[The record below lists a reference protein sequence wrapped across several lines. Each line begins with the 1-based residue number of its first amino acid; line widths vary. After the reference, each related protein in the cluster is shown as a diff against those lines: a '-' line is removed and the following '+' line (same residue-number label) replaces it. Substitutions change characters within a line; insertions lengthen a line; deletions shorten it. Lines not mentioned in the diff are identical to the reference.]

1 MKVILVPAEGHDDS
15 EHALRMA
22 AGVARRFAGRI
33 ECFALQMPPLVN
45 LTWDPAGV
53 AIMSGADLDH
63 RRTREEAKRLAA
75 RIMSEEEV
83 PLEPLPDESAGDD
96 AREGAPSGM
105 MTTGVAGMGA
115 VSGPAWSWNDKTMAG
130 DAFLGAYGRAFD
142 LTVVCRPRPDGAS
155 ITTLE
160 SALFESGGPI
170 LIAPP
175 RRVEKTFG
183 ETIAV
188 AWNGSSETARTIAF
202 ARPFLRAAK
211 RVVVL
216 ADDGGLN
223 DQPSGAM
230 IRRRLAASG
239 VPVELRTIAG
249 GGIRSGET
257 ILKEA
262 AALGA
267 DLLLKGAY
275 TQSRLRQM
283 IFGGATSQIL
293 AKAEIPV
300 FMAH

>member
-1 MKVILVPAEGHDDS
+1 MKAILVPAESHDDS

-22 AGVARRFAGRI
+22 AEVARRFSGRI

-63 RRTREEAKRLAA
+63 RRNREEARRLAA
-75 RIMSEEEV
+75 RVMSEEDV
-83 PLEPLPDESAGDD
+83 ALEPLADDPSSEEDPARPGTETVLAG
-96 AREGAPSGM
+96 A
-105 MTTGVAGMGA
+105 GA
-115 VSGPAWSWNDKTMAG
+115 VTRAGWAWNDKMMAG

-142 LTVVCRPRPDGAS
+142 LTVVCRPRPEGAS

-175 RRVEKTFG
+175 HRVKQGFG
-183 ETIAV
+183 KTIAV

-202 ARPFLRAAK
+202 ARPFLRAAE
-211 RVVVL
+211 RVIVL

-230 IRRRLAASG
+230 IQRRLSACG
-239 VPVELRTIAG
+239 VPVELKTMPS
-249 GGIRSGET
+249 GGIRSGEA

-262 AALGA
+262 TALGA

-293 AKAEIPV
+293 AKTELPV

>member
-1 MKVILVPAEGHDDS
+1 MKAILVPAESHDDS

-22 AGVARRFAGRI
+22 AEVARRFSGRI

-63 RRTREEAKRLAA
+63 RRNREEARRLAA
-75 RIMSEEEV
+75 RVMSEEDV
-83 PLEPLPDESAGDD
+83 ALEPLADDPSAEEDP
-96 AREGAPSGM
+96 ARPGTETVLAGA
-105 MTTGVAGMGA
+105 GA
-115 VSGPAWSWNDKTMAG
+115 VTRAGWAWNDKMMAG

-142 LTVVCRPRPDGAS
+142 LTVVCRPRPEGAS

-175 RRVEKTFG
+175 HRVKQGFG
-183 ETIAV
+183 KTIAV

-202 ARPFLRAAK
+202 ARPFLRAAE
-211 RVVVL
+211 RVIVL

-230 IRRRLAASG
+230 IQRRLSACG
-239 VPVELRTIAG
+239 VPVELKTMPS
-249 GGIRSGET
+249 GGIRSGEA

-262 AALGA
+262 TALGA

-293 AKAEIPV
+293 AKTELPV

>member
-1 MKVILVPAEGHDDS
+1 MKTILVPAEGHDDS

-22 AGVARRFAGRI
+22 AEVARRFSGRI

-53 AIMSGADLDH
+53 AIMSGGDLDH
-63 RRTREEAKRLAA
+63 RRIREEARRLAA
-75 RIMSEEEV
+75 RVMSEEDV
-83 PLEPLPDESAGDD
+83 ALEPLADEPTDEETAPAEAAWGDPNHR
-96 AREGAPSGM
+96 A
-105 MTTGVAGMGA
+105 
-115 VSGPAWSWNDKTMAG
+115 AWTWNDKTMAG

-142 LTVVCRPRPDGAS
+142 LTVVCRPRPEGAS

-175 RRVEKTFG
+175 HRVERGFG

-230 IRRRLAASG
+230 IRRRLAAGG
-239 VPVELRTIAG
+239 VPVELKTMPS

-283 IFGGATSQIL
+283 IFGGATSHIL
-293 AKAEIPV
+293 AKTELPV

>member
-1 MKVILVPAEGHDDS
+1 MKAILVPAETHADS

-22 AGVARRFAGRI
+22 AEVARRFSGRI
-33 ECFALQMPPLVN
+33 ETFALQMPPLVN

-53 AIMSGADLDH
+53 AIMNGADLDH
-63 RRTREEAKRLAA
+63 RRIRDDARQLVARL
-75 RIMSEEEV
+75 MSEEDV
-83 PLEPLPDESAGDD
+83 ALEPAPAEAG
-96 AREGAPSGM
+96 AAPSSDFE
-105 MTTGVAGMGA
+105 ASA
-115 VSGPAWSWNDKTMAG
+115 ASSGRASWAWNDKQMAG
-130 DAFLGAYGRAFD
+130 DGFLGAYGRAFD
-142 LTVVCRPRPDGAS
+142 LTVVCRPRPEGAS

-175 RRVEKTFG
+175 HPVEKGFG
-183 ETIAV
+183 ETIVV

-202 ARPFLRAAK
+202 ARPLLRAAK
-211 RVVVL
+211 RVIVL
-216 ADDGGLN
+216 ADDGGLG
-223 DQPSGAM
+223 DQPSGALVQ
-230 IRRRLAASG
+230 RRLALSG
-239 VPVELRTIAG
+239 VPVDLKLIAS
-249 GGIRSGET
+249 GGIRSGDA
-257 ILKEA
+257 ILAEA
-262 AALGA
+262 AALGC